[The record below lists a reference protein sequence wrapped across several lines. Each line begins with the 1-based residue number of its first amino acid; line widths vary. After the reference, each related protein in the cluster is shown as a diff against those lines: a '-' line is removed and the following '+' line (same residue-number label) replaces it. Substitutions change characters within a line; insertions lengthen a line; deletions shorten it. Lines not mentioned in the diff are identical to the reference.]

1 MGVITDI
8 LTVVDDAVAGVS
20 EAGFTQIAGTVGG
33 VITAG
38 SALLVVLL
46 GINIVVQIRPMSF
59 GSFFAFGIKIALV
72 GIFAQSWTNF
82 QVVYIIITQVPD
94 SIGTAIISLTG
105 VTTTGGLYT
114 ALDSMVSQVTEYGDT
129 IGDNAGWVF
138 GAVLGVVVW
147 VIAAIF
153 AAVSAGII
161 AYAKIILTLMV
172 VVAPIAILCS
182 LFKPTMSLFEAWS
195 RSIIGYAFMPIAAA
209 GAAGIVIAIAG
220 EIAGSTP
227 DPDGVD
233 TLNLIFPFIVVLFLA
248 AGIMLAVP
256 SIAMGLSGSIGIASN
271 AAGLSGLAK
280 RGVIQ
285 SGQLGRRAMGEIGY
299 HGSKAIDATKAQ
311 MNAPTAAGSSLSPRT
326 NPAARL
332 AQTQALRQKKQ

>member
-8 LTVVDDAVAGVS
+8 LSVVDNAITGVS
-20 EAGFTQIAGTVGG
+20 EDGFVLIAGTVGG
-33 VITAG
+33 VISAG
-38 SALLVVLL
+38 SVLLIVLL

-72 GIFAQSWTNF
+72 GVFAQSWPNF
-82 QVVYIIITQVPD
+82 QVVYTIIT
-94 SIGTAIISLTG
+94 
-105 VTTTGGLYT
+105 
-114 ALDSMVSQVTEYGDT
+114 QVTEYGDT
-129 IGDNAGWVF
+129 IGDSAGWVF

-172 VVAPIAILCS
+172 VVAPVAMLCS
-182 LFKPTMSLFEAWS
+182 LFKPTMSIFEAWS

-220 EIAGSTP
+220 EIAGTTP

-256 SIAMGLSGSIGIASN
+256 SIAMGLSGTIGIASN
-271 AAGLSGLAK
+271 AAGLNGLAK
-280 RGVIQ
+280 RGVVR
-285 SGQLGRRAMGEIGY
+285 SGQIGRRAMGETGSY
-299 HGSKAIDATKAQ
+299 VSKAIETTQAR
-311 MNAPTAAGSSLSPRT
+311 MNAPASNATSSPPPRSS
-326 NPAARL
+326 PAARL
-332 AQTQALRQKKQ
+332 AQTQSLRPNK